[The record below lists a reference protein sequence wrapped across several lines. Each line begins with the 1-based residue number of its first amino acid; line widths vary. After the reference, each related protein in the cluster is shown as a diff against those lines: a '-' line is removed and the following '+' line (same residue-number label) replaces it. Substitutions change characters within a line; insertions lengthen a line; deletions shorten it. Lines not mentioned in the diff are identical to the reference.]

1 MTLPQVPFGHTAR
14 RLEWRFLP
22 AATRQL
28 IEERCGSPVERADSQ
43 GGGFTPGFAS
53 VLTCADGSRHF
64 VKAASV
70 KAQRVFAESYRA
82 EVRKLAA
89 LPSDVPATKLLWW
102 HDDES
107 WVTLGFEYV
116 DGHAPHRPWRTR
128 ELERCLDLL
137 ELVADVL
144 TPAPV
149 ALATDTLPA
158 EVGPFAELWEH
169 VRVTRPAL
177 AHLNEAAALAA
188 EATTALAGDTLVHL
202 DVRDDNL
209 IIGGDQ
215 VWLCDWNWP
224 VVGPAWVDSISLLVQ
239 ARGDGLDVDRVLM
252 ERRLTRDVSPDHID
266 GLLALMAGYF
276 FKAADDPVPNSS
288 PHLRDHQAWMRDVTW
303 AWLTERRGWA

>member
-22 AATRQL
+22 AATRQV
-28 IEERCGSPVERADSQ
+28 IEGHCGSPVEQAASQ
-43 GGGFTPGFAS
+43 AGGFTPGFAS

-89 LPSDVPATKLLWW
+89 LPGDVPAPRLRWW
-102 HDDES
+102 HDDDL
-107 WVTLGFEYV
+107 WVILGFDFV
-116 DGHAPHRPWRTR
+116 DGHSPRRPWHEQ
-128 ELERCLDLL
+128 ELDRCLDLL
-137 ELVADVL
+137 EVVADVL
-144 TPAPV
+144 TPAPAV
-149 ALATDTLPA
+149 LATETLEA
-158 EVGPFAELWEH
+158 EVGPFAELWGH
-169 VRVTRPAL
+169 VRATRPEL
-177 AHLNEAAALAA
+177 AHLDEASAMAA
-188 EATTALAGDTLVHL
+188 EATSRLSGDTLVHL

-209 IIGGDQ
+209 IVGANQ

-239 ARGDGLDVDRVLM
+239 ARGDGVNVDRILM
-252 ERRLTRDVSPDHID
+252 ERRLTRDVPPDHID